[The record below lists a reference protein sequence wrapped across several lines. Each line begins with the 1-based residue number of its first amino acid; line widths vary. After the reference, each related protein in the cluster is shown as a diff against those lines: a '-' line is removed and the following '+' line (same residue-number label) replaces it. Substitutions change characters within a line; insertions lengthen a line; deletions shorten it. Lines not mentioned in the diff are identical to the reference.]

1 MNRIFVSFR
10 NWHNH
15 PLSLTLPFNG
25 QACGVRRG
33 SQSKLR
39 AEIGDN
45 DSPARLLCSLRPMN
59 SPTIVTRPPDNSEA
73 NAQSVGPSSSPLSV
87 SHLQESIS
95 IDLTWGRPSRGD
107 RELP

>member
-45 DSPARLLCSLRPMN
+45 DSPARLLCTLRPMN
-59 SPTIVTRPPDNSEA
+59 SPTIVTRPPD
-73 NAQSVGPSSSPLSV
+73 
-87 SHLQESIS
+87 
-95 IDLTWGRPSRGD
+95 
-107 RELP
+107 